1 MSRTI
6 FNKIPLTHYEYCK
19 EVYNQIFD
27 VPNNSNIFDEINNLI
42 PKNDEP
48 NFGKVLDET
57 IRKTWREMEPAFVI
71 KQKFAQQIYHHV
83 WFERSGKHVYRPSE
97 AIIKILL
104 NTDISKIDA
113 KYFILPY
120 DSVYISLPPIF
131 QIFNN
136 ITQKQQKVDGVFVT
150 ISDYSR
156 GDMFD
161 SIACVWTPETNL
173 SKDFVKIE
181 GRREIDFQICG
192 RTESEDEKGLESLRH
207 VRLVVN
213 DDTSM
218 QDVLKFNFA
227 ISDEVYKNDPEGY
240 AELDKVDKPIIRL
253 IVNLMLYVT
262 CGSKDALKLITSRF
276 EEQVSLIEKKLV
288 GKMKIDRKS
297 RRELQRL
304 NQKYRQ
310 FSKLPF
316 YLVGAEVTPSGSI
329 SRRDL
334 IGGIAP
340 HDVSKHWKMQV
351 FGPGRKQRKLILID
365 SYHRGAVMEKETV

>member
-71 KQKFAQQIYHHV
+71 
-83 WFERSGKHVYRPSE
+83 
-97 AIIKILL
+97 
-104 NTDISKIDA
+104 
-113 KYFILPY
+113 
-120 DSVYISLPPIF
+120 
-131 QIFNN
+131 
-136 ITQKQQKVDGVFVT
+136 
-150 ISDYSR
+150 
-156 GDMFD
+156 
-161 SIACVWTPETNL
+161 
-173 SKDFVKIE
+173 
-181 GRREIDFQICG
+181 
-192 RTESEDEKGLESLRH
+192 
-207 VRLVVN
+207 
-213 DDTSM
+213 
-218 QDVLKFNFA
+218 
-227 ISDEVYKNDPEGY
+227 
-240 AELDKVDKPIIRL
+240 
-253 IVNLMLYVT
+253 
-262 CGSKDALKLITSRF
+262 
-276 EEQVSLIEKKLV
+276 
-288 GKMKIDRKS
+288 
-297 RRELQRL
+297 

-340 HDVSKHWKMQV
+340 HDVSKHWKMIP